1 MKALQAQL
9 SQSEDQISANI
20 NESKAMH
27 DHIVK
32 IKDISKFF
40 VTKSGSLELFTNVNI
55 KFAPSTSYALI
66 GESGVGKSTLL
77 HIASGLEKPSS
88 GEVFFGEQ
96 NFWGLRASK
105 QSLLRLSETA
115 IIFQQY
121 NLIPC
126 LNVRENIE
134 FQARINKKYDGK
146 YIKEIIED
154 LRLTRLLEEWPESL
168 SGGEQQRVA
177 IARALAAK
185 PKILFADEPTGSLDE
200 KNSELVLDML
210 LNINKKYNTSLVVI
224 THSLSIAS
232 KLEKC
237 MELKAR
243 KVSDK

>member
-1 MKALQAQL
+1 MQ
-9 SQSEDQISANI
+9 
-20 NESKAMH
+20 

-32 IKDISKFF
+32 IKNISKLFI
-40 VTKSGSLELFTNVNI
+40 TKSGPLELFTDVNI
-55 KFAPSTSYALI
+55 NFRPSTSYALI

-88 GEVFFGEQ
+88 GEVFFGEK
-96 NFWGLRASK
+96 NFWGLKASK
-105 QSLLRLSETA
+105 QSHLRLNETA

-134 FQARINKKYDGK
+134 FQSRVNNSYNRE

-154 LRLTRLLEEWPESL
+154 LQITRLLEEWPESL

-177 IARALAAK
+177 IARALAAQ

-200 KNSELVLDML
+200 KNSKLVLGML

-224 THSLSIAS
+224 THSQAVAS
-232 KLEKC
+232 KLEIC
-237 MELKAR
+237 LELKSK
-243 KVSDK
+243 KVSHR

>member
-1 MKALQAQL
+1 MQ
-9 SQSEDQISANI
+9 
-20 NESKAMH
+20 

-32 IKDISKFF
+32 IKNISKLF
-40 VTKSGSLELFTNVNI
+40 VTTSGPLELFTDVNI
-55 KFAPSTSYALI
+55 NFRPSTSYALI

-88 GEVFFGEQ
+88 GEVFFGEK
-96 NFWGLRASK
+96 NFWGLKASN
-105 QSLLRLSETA
+105 QSHLRLNETA

-134 FQARINKKYDGK
+134 FQSRVNHSYNRE

-154 LRLTRLLEEWPESL
+154 LQITRLLEEWPESL

-177 IARALAAK
+177 IARALAAQ

-200 KNSELVLDML
+200 KNSKLVLGML

-224 THSLSIAS
+224 THSQAVAS
-232 KLEKC
+232 KLEIC
-237 MELKAR
+237 LELKSK
-243 KVSDK
+243 KVSHR

>member
-1 MKALQAQL
+1 MRDHIIKIKG
-9 SQSEDQISANI
+9 ISKSFYTNSGSTELFNGVNI
-20 NESKAMH
+20 NFCS
-27 DHIVK
+27 
-32 IKDISKFF
+32 
-40 VTKSGSLELFTNVNI
+40 
-55 KFAPSTSYALI
+55 STSYALI

-88 GEVFFGEQ
+88 GEVFFGEKS
-96 NFWGLRASK
+96 FWSLKSSE
-105 QSLLRLSETA
+105 QSLLRLNETA

-134 FQARINKKYDGK
+134 FQSRINNKYDRE
-146 YIKEIIED
+146 YISDIVRD
-154 LRLTRLLEEWPESL
+154 LQLRKLLEEWPENL

-177 IARALAAK
+177 IARALAAQ

-210 LNINKKYNTSLVVI
+210 LNINKKYNTVLVVV

-232 KLEKC
+232 KLEVC
-237 MELKAR
+237 LELKSKKIR
-243 KVSDK
+243 

>member
-1 MKALQAQL
+1 MQ
-9 SQSEDQISANI
+9 
-20 NESKAMH
+20 

-32 IKDISKFF
+32 IKNISKLF
-40 VTKSGSLELFTNVNI
+40 VTKSGPLELFTDVNI
-55 KFAPSTSYALI
+55 NFCPSTSYALI

-88 GEVFFGEQ
+88 GEVFFGEK
-96 NFWGLRASK
+96 NFWGLKTSS
-105 QSLLRLSETA
+105 QSLLRLNDTA

-126 LNVRENIE
+126 LNVKENIE
-134 FQARINKKYDGK
+134 FQSRVNNSYNSE

-154 LRLTRLLEEWPESL
+154 LQITRLLGEWPESL

-177 IARALAAK
+177 IARALAAQ

-200 KNSELVLDML
+200 KNSKLVLSML

-224 THSLSIAS
+224 THSQAVAS
-232 KLEKC
+232 KLEIC
-237 MELKAR
+237 LELKSK
-243 KVSDK
+243 KVSHR